1 MAEYMTFD
9 RIDGLYND
17 HQRRIA
23 QILRDYDPTLRL
35 LRLDSTHPSFSHERP
50 FAVVCEP
57 PITTPYVVFSLA
69 ESEIDHRVL
78 ARIMEGDLQKSGST
92 ANRLELLEMAEK
104 LTRAKQEADW
114 EEEKK
119 DLLRSM
125 LKSGKHEYRHGGK
138 VLRK

>member
-1 MAEYMTFD
+1 MAEYIMFN
-9 RIDGLYND
+9 RLDGLHTD

-23 QILRDYDPTLRL
+23 QIVRDYDPTLRL
-35 LRLDSTHPSFSHERP
+35 MLLEGTHPNYNPEKP

-57 PITTPYVVFSLA
+57 PITTPYVVFNLA

-78 ARIMEGDLQKSGST
+78 ARIIEGDMTKAGST
-92 ANRLELLEMAEK
+92 VNRLELLEMAERV
-104 LTRAKQEADW
+104 TRAKAEADY

-125 LKSGKHEYRHGGK
+125 LKSGKHSYRHGGK
-138 VLRK
+138 TLRK

>member
-1 MAEYMTFD
+1 MAEYIMFN
-9 RIDGLYND
+9 RIDGLHTD

-23 QILRDYDPTLRL
+23 QVIRDYDPQLRL
-35 LRLDSTHPSFSHERP
+35 MLLEGTHPNYQPEKP

-57 PITTPYVVFSLA
+57 PLMTPYVVFNAA
-69 ESEIDHRVL
+69 ESEIDHRLL
-78 ARIMEGDLQKSGST
+78 ARIIEGDLAKSGST

-104 LTRAKQEADW
+104 VTKAKAEADW
-114 EEEKK
+114 EEERK

-138 VLRK
+138 TLRK